1 MRWPGGMF
9 LYKSCFWETLQKVIR
24 SRRHIN
30 LQNWSFILVSSVSLV
45 KMVRDD
51 TKCYVQATGVQWD
64 PLLGCLR

>member
-1 MRWPGGMF
+1 MAGGYVF
-9 LYKSCFWETLQKVIR
+9 VQKLFWETLQKLIR